1 MRQQGRRGFTLVEVL
16 VAVVLIDVGVLA
28 LVAGLAVV
36 ARREMGMRSRVAASR
51 AAENRIQSL
60 VAGPCVAASG
70 SANGERGLAEWWSA
84 QLVPGGQRELRD
96 SVEFFVDGVRHH
108 TVMRTRVPC

>member
-1 MRQQGRRGFTLVEVL
+1 MRQQCRSGFTLVEVL

-28 LVAGLAVV
+28 MVSGLAVV

-60 VAGPCVAASG
+60 IAGPCVATSG
-70 SANGERGLAEWWSA
+70 SATGERGLTEWWSA

-96 SVEFFVDGVRHH
+96 SVEFFIDRVRHH
-108 TVMRTRVPC
+108 TVVRTRVPC